1 VLKQAAAV
9 VLTLD
14 HVRNLE
20 AKDVLC
26 GVLDHLDDSGDDVS
40 DDVQGGAGAAV
51 GGERDA
57 IAVEVV
63 DGREVREIL

>member
-40 DDVQGGAGAAV
+40 DDVQGGAGV